1 MFTPT
6 LESLQAT
13 SDKSLI
19 AALLIQ
25 WNTKSNNKEVIEVSE
40 AFTRLFT
47 YIDSMELKSF
57 SCDREVSEMRADK
70 NRAVLRARNSEEKI
84 IELEDKIKKLE
95 KSLKIFGGN
104 IN

>member
-19 AALLIQ
+19 AALLIK
-25 WNTKSNNKEVIEVSE
+25 WNTKSKNKEVIEVSE

-47 YIDSMELKSF
+47 YIE
-57 SCDREVSEMRADK
+57 EE
-70 NRAVLRARNSEEKI
+70 NS
-84 IELEDKIKKLE
+84 
-95 KSLKIFGGN
+95 
-104 IN
+104 